1 MKTHYFLVFVIAVSF
16 VIDVDAGWK
25 FWKKDK
31 DKDKDATTETPL
43 ITSSA
48 SPVTQGPTSRGAAT
62 PAAAQ
67 VTTAKTPVN
76 VNAALAGVANP
87 GLSIGAGNTAGNIRD
102 NARPQRPNPGTEVG
116 QDIPRQKPGN
126 SGYRDWAIDLTGAGE
141 GRPPPPRVP
150 GPGPGNLGGQLPAP
164 AGANPKTEITTPRS
178 TNQGLVQTPRPAGG
192 PTQTSRPE
200 VPTARPVSA
209 GQTPKGEI
217 SGPTPKPGSPVPQR
231 NSAGPAGLGYPTQT
245 SRPGSPVPAGGSKD
259 FPSLPNAA
267 GGPVNAGGSPTGG
280 KTFAQIAS
288 SGSTTTTTSRP
299 NFGVPVYGGA
309 KPGNIP
315 PTSQPGR
322 TGLATG
328 LAGAAAAGA
337 AGAAASR
344 FSANP
349 TFSKGNTVTD
359 EDLEKLSEA
368 LFIKDANNAMKHIT
382 LNLQKQTTGS
392 SPVDEAPQPLL
403 NVKPEALQ
411 IPTIQKVLTIYD
423 NYQLDTRTNEHINPS
438 QRQEESLLVDTFLST
453 NVMSFAMRFLA
464 NKGFLKQ
471 DYYAYKDLLRTM
483 WFNLYSRGDGKIGS
497 TGFEHVFMTELK
509 LGTEVSGLH
518 NWIYF
523 NAEELKKRADYLGYL
538 KKLDLGDKAAILK
551 VHSKFNNI
559 DKPVTTMFIGTSPE
573 LEMSLYT
580 VCFLVRPDASCP
592 VSLGGTKFNIITH
605 KFRYRGKDHVGSAY
619 PEI

>member
-1 MKTHYFLVFVIAVSF
+1 MKSLYFLVFVIAVSF

-31 DKDKDATTETPL
+31 DKDGTTETPL

-48 SPVTQGPTSRGAAT
+48 SPVTQRPTSRGAAT
-62 PAAAQ
+62 PVAAQ

-87 GLSIGAGNTAGNIRD
+87 GLSIGAGNTAENIRD

-116 QDIPRQKPGN
+116 LDIPRQKPGN

-141 GRPPPPRVP
+141 GRTPPRVP
-150 GPGPGNLGGQLPAP
+150 GQGPATLGGQLPP
-164 AGANPKTEITTPRS
+164 PGP
-178 TNQGLVQTPRPAGG
+178 VQTPRPAS
-192 PTQTSRPE
+192 PVQTSNP
-200 VPTARPVSA
+200 
-209 GQTPKGEI
+209 EI
-217 SGPTPKPGSPVPQR
+217 SGPTPRPGSPVPQR
-231 NSAGPAGLGYPTQT
+231 NSAGPAGLGYPTEN
-245 SRPGSPVPAGGSKD
+245 SRPGSPASTGGSKD

-267 GGPVNAGGSPTGG
+267 GGPVNAGGSPSRSQSPTGG

-322 TGLATG
+322 TRVATG
-328 LAGAAAAGA
+328 LVGAAAAGA

-344 FSANP
+344 FSSNP

-368 LFIKDANNAMKHIT
+368 LFIKDANNAMKYIT

-453 NVMSFAMRFLA
+453 NVMSFAMRFLS

-538 KKLDLGDKAAILK
+538 KKIDLGDKAAVLK

-580 VCFLVRPDASCP
+580 VCFLVRPDGSCP

-619 PEI
+619 PDI